1 MFIDSLSDSIYSKSE
16 QATFLSKV
24 GVCQWITQG
33 VSPTTKF
40 TVQRIAQHM
49 ASPNV
54 GALKAF
60 NDLLRY
66 HKVVTWMLASPLIDP
81 NPPVG
86 SARYGLYVD
95 ADNSSNPEINNK
107 RKAMYGFVFGYVQG
121 RQKRCIKVSTI
132 QSHHSKFTYR
142 I

>member
-95 ADNSSNPEINNK
+95 VDNSSNPEIKNK
-107 RKAMYGFVFGYVQG
+107 RKAM
-121 RQKRCIKVSTI
+121 
-132 QSHHSKFTYR
+132 
-142 I
+142 

>member
-1 MFIDSLSDSIYSKSE
+1 
-16 QATFLSKV
+16 
-24 GVCQWITQG
+24 
-33 VSPTTKF
+33 
-40 TVQRIAQHM
+40 M

-107 RKAMYGFVFGYVQG
+107 RKDKAMYGFVFGYVQG